1 MLAALLLCSFVTRA
15 KRRIDSFS
23 LPTVLEVMTENEENY
38 LYSIEIEIGTPPQKS
53 QFLIDLQSSFTFVF
67 STNSSSLNYPID
79 SFYDPED
86 STTVELVGENF
97 FWTTTGFAMLGALY

>member
-1 MLAALLLCSFVTRA
+1 
-15 KRRIDSFS
+15 
-23 LPTVLEVMTENEENY
+23 MTENQENY

-79 SFYDPED
+79 SFYNPAD
-86 STTVELVGENF
+86 STTVEFVGENVA
-97 FWTTTGFAMLGALY
+97 WTTAGFAMLGALC